1 MCRKYIL
8 GNSLETIKK
17 RFNVEAPSI
26 NDWEIGQIIS
36 QGDETL
42 IITQENPNEI
52 ILSTFGMTPAWSNQP
67 MQIIN
72 ARAEGDKNPG
82 NNPAFTG
89 SKSIFLKPA
98 FQKPLF
104 FRRCLVIADAF
115 IEWSVSGTQ
124 QPYLIYLRNH
134 ERPFT
139 MAGLYEIWLNPATS
153 EKHHSFTIITVP
165 GNTLLHKLPYTRM
178 PVILE
183 KGREFRWLKPDLSLR
198 EILSQLQIYPS
209 KLMNAYPI
217 SPQIKDISENYKKL
231 IQPVGNKILT
241 EDEPNLRH
249 TLNTSGW
256 YHHKKRPSSN
266 EPTSTM
272 AERLEQSIAK
282 EKQQQDK

>member
-1 MCRKYIL
+1 MCRKYII
-8 GNSLETIKK
+8 GSSLTIIQS

-26 NDWEIGQIIS
+26 KEWNQGQIIS
-36 QGDETL
+36 PGDETL
-42 IITQENPNEI
+42 IITQENPKEI
-52 ILSTFGMTPAWSNQP
+52 IRSSFGMTPAWSKIP

-72 ARAEGDKNPG
+72 ARAEGDKNPA
-82 NNPAFTG
+82 NNPSYTG
-89 SKSIFLKPA
+89 SKAIFLNKA

-115 IEWSVSGTQ
+115 IEWSIAASQ

-139 MAGLYEIWLNPATS
+139 MAGLYEVWINPATL

-198 EILSQLQIYPS
+198 EILSQLQKYPS
-209 KLMNAYPI
+209 KLMNAYSI
-217 SPQIKDISENYKKL
+217 DPQIKDISENYKQL
-231 IQPVGNKILT
+231 IKPVGIKVLP
-241 EDEPNLRH
+241 EDEPNLRQ
-249 TLNTSGW
+249 TINTSGR
-256 YHHKKRPSSN
+256 YHHKTRQSSN
-266 EPTSTM
+266 EPISTI
-272 AERLEQSIAK
+272 AERLEQGITK
-282 EKQQQDK
+282 EKQQES